1 MAALPDVNVLLAL
14 IYGAHAQHARALA
27 WMNAVERDG
36 EVMLCRVSQLGL
48 LRLLNNPVALGPDAQ
63 SGAGVWVTWDAL
75 VGDPRFR
82 FVGEPPGLQPH
93 LRRVTTRFNH
103 QPGRWQDAYLAA
115 FALAADLQLVTFD
128 PAFRAVPR
136 LRHRILGE

>member
-1 MAALPDVNVLLAL
+1 MAALPDVNLLLAL

-27 WMNAVERDG
+27 WLNSVGHSR
-36 EVMLCRVSQLGL
+36 EVILCRVSQLGL
-48 LRLLNNPVALGPDAQ
+48 LRVLNNPVALGPDAQ
-63 SGAGVWVTWDAL
+63 SGAGVWATWDAL

-93 LRRVTTRFNH
+93 FRRVSTRFQH
-103 QPGRWQDAYLAA
+103 QPARWQDAYLAA
-115 FALAADLQLVTFD
+115 FALAADYELVTFD

-136 LRHRILGE
+136 LRHRVLNE

>member
-1 MAALPDVNVLLAL
+1 MAALPDVSVLLAL
-14 IYGAHAQHARALA
+14 IYGAHANHARALA
-27 WMNAVERDG
+27 WLNAAQRDG
-36 EVMLCRVSQLGL
+36 DLMLCRVSQLGL

-63 SGAGVWVTWDAL
+63 SGAGVWATWDAL

-93 LRRVTTRFNH
+93 LRRVTTRFHH

-115 FALAADLQLVTFD
+115 FALAADLELVTFD

-136 LRHRILGE
+136 LRHRVLSG

>member
-14 IYGAHAQHARALA
+14 IYGAHAQHATALA
-27 WMNAVERDG
+27 WINALERGG
-36 EVMLCRVSQLGL
+36 EALLCRVSQLGL
-48 LRLLNNPVALGPDAQ
+48 LRLLNNPVALGADAQ

-93 LRRVTTRFNH
+93 LRRLTTRFHH
-103 QPGRWQDAYLAA
+103 QPARWQDAYLAA
-115 FALAADLQLVTFD
+115 FALAADLELVTFD

-136 LRHRILGE
+136 LRLRLLGG